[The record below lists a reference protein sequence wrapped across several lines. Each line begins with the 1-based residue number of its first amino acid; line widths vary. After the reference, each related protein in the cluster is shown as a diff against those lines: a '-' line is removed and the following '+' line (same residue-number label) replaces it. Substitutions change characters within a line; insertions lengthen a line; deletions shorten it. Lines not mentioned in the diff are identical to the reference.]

1 MRIIQAIVMSLA
13 MLAAMPGSGARA
25 QVSEAFYVV
34 TYIEVMPSS
43 QSAAAALLG
52 DYAKASR
59 GQDGA
64 LRFETLQRIDR
75 PSHFSILE
83 AWKDQKAFEAHAAAP
98 STKQFR
104 DAITAHLSS
113 GYDERPHVG
122 MAVGELRADP
132 SADAV
137 VAVTHVDF
145 IPPKKD
151 DGIAASKTL
160 ADATLKTEK
169 PIRFEVLQQANRAN
183 HLTFVEI
190 WPSQKA
196 IEAHW
201 VTDATK
207 KFRTDTLP
215 MSGSLYDERLYHVM
229 K

>member
-13 MLAAMPGSGARA
+13 MLATMPAGDVRA
-25 QVSEAFYVV
+25 QGGEAFYVV

-104 DAITAHLSS
+104 DAIASHLSS
-113 GYDERPHVG
+113 GYDERPHGG
-122 MAVGELRADP
+122 MVVGELRADP
-132 SADAV
+132 ASDAV

-160 ADATLKTEK
+160 AEATLKAEK
-169 PIRFEVLQQANRAN
+169 PIRFEVLQQASRPN

-196 IEAHW
+196 VEAHW

-215 MSGSLYDERLYHVM
+215 MSGSLYDERLYRVM